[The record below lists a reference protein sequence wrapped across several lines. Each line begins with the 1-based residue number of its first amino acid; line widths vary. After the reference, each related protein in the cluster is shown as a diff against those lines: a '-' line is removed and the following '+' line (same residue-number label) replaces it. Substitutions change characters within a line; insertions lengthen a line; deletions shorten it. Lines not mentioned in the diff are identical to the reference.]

1 MGKMSRDKGA
11 AGERELAAKL
21 QEYGIKARRGQQF
34 SGSPDSPDVVTEL
47 KDIHIECKRVEALS
61 IYPAM
66 EQAEN
71 DCGEH
76 KFPVV
81 MHRRSRRQWLA
92 IMNLCDWAII
102 VKKAELWDTIISE
115 AESGDPFD
123 EEV

>member
-1 MGKMSRDKGA
+1 MGKMSRSKGGR
-11 AGERELAAKL
+11 GERELAAKL

-47 KDIHIECKRVEALS
+47 KDIHIECKRTERLQL
-61 IYPAM
+61 YPSM
-66 EQAEN
+66 VQAEH
-71 DCGEH
+71 DCGPD

-81 MHRRSRRQWLA
+81 IHRPNLKQWVA